1 VDVPEENQKLT
12 GPQLDVRDTGLAT
25 TPPDVGAY
33 RTSNW
38 LMRGLSHLL
47 AYTGAKSI
55 FLRADSSGRLRVV
68 DESAGAVAPASDVT
82 IHDPTTVAQKL
93 AVDAAGK
100 LGAVVSGAVNVADP
114 STPAQKLA
122 VDAAGKLGA
131 VVSGAVT
138 VSGPVNVADPSTPA
152 QKLAVDAAGKLGA
165 IVSGAVNIAD
175 PVTPAQKALVN
186 ASGELLVH
194 DAGAGGGG
202 GAVNIADAVTPAQTV
217 KVSAD
222 GRQSVVIRDGVTD
235 TRYLG
240 IDTAER
246 ALVNVDLIDA
256 AEIRRVLTG
265 TVVGVPVY
273 GVVAPTGQSYQ
284 AIAGSDVAVVDF
296 GTAANRLVVLT
307 MAGGLPAD
315 YATWVSA
322 YDSDTSGGYTRIRAC
337 ATLGAVYVFH
347 CAGRYLDLMNVGTRA
362 SGVAVMWWA
371 L

>member
-1 VDVPEENQKLT
+1 MDVPEENQKLT

-100 LGAVVSGAVNVADP
+100 LGAV
-114 STPAQKLA
+114 
-122 VDAAGKLGA
+122 
-131 VVSGAVT
+131 
-138 VSGPVNVADPSTPA
+138 
-152 QKLAVDAAGKLGA
+152 
-165 IVSGAVNIAD
+165 VSGAVNIAD